1 MLHFRNPSLRAL
13 AEIAAKLKA
22 EMTLVVPDGGEVVA
36 LNLLFN
42 KVAAQNQVIDLYQNN
57 WTPAETDTDASYT
70 VANFPGYAAKNLT
83 GADWTVT
90 SGAPTQAVAPAQLWT
105 CSGSTN
111 QNIYGYKV
119 KQVTSGILLFAER
132 LSGVPFNI
140 ANNGDNVSV
149 TPTFTA
155 D

>member
-1 MLHFRNPSLRAL
+1 MRTFHNPHLAAL
-13 AEIAAKLKA
+13 AALAAKHDA
-22 EMTLVVPDGGEVVA
+22 EMALVVPDGGEVVA

-42 KVAAQNQVIDLYQNN
+42 KVAGQNQVIDLYQNN

-70 VANFPGYAAKNLT
+70 PANFPGYAAKNLI

-90 SGAPTQAVAPAQLWT
+90 PGAPTQAVAPAQVWT
-105 CSGSTN
+105 CTGATN

-132 LSGVPFNI
+132 LAGVPFNI

>member
-1 MLHFRNPSLRAL
+1 
-13 AEIAAKLKA
+13 
-22 EMTLVVPDGGEVVA
+22 
-36 LNLLFN
+36 
-42 KVAAQNQVIDLYQNN
+42 
-57 WTPAETDTDASYT
+57 
-70 VANFPGYAAKNLT
+70 
-83 GADWTVT
+83 
-90 SGAPTQAVAPAQLWT
+90 LWT